1 MSDGAEA
8 AGWRCTPPPERRV
21 ARDEMTPG
29 ADPTTT
35 RIDRWLWAARAF
47 RSRSL
52 AAQACDGGKVTVNG
66 AAAKPHK
73 VVRAGDLIEIT
84 AVGGKR
90 QWRVTGVA
98 ERRGPATVARTLYD
112 DLTPPPPEQPVDP
125 GMPHRERGAGR
136 PTKRERRQF
145 DRRW

>member
-1 MSDGAEA
+1 
-8 AGWRCTPPPERRV
+8 
-21 ARDEMTPG
+21 MT
-29 ADPTTT
+29 ADPDRAAT

-66 AAAKPHK
+66 VSAKPHK
-73 VVRAGDLIEIT
+73 LVRAGDLIEIT
-84 AVGGKR
+84 TVGGKR
-90 QWRVTGVA
+90 RWRVSDVA
-98 ERRGPATVARTLYD
+98 ERRGPAPVARALYE
-112 DLTPPPPEQPVDP
+112 DLTPPSPRQPVDP
-125 GMPHRERGAGR
+125 GMPRRERGAGR